1 MDLVDRSTIPS
12 LHAAAR
18 HHRSVYVSC
27 LFARLAAGI
36 ARLFTERPAPRTAP
50 CA

>member
-1 MDLVDRSTIPS
+1 MDLVDRSTIPV

-18 HHRSVYVSC
+18 RHRSLYVSC
-27 LFARLAAGI
+27 LFARLAAGLGS
-36 ARLFTERPAPRTAP
+36 LFTERPTPRTAP

>member
-1 MDLVDRSTIPS
+1 MDLVDRSAIPA

-18 HHRSVYVSC
+18 RHRAVYVSC
-27 LFARLAAGI
+27 LLARLAAGFGS
-36 ARLFTERPAPRTAP
+36 LFTERPTPRTAP

>member
-1 MDLVDRSTIPS
+1 MDLVDRSTIPN

-18 HHRSVYVSC
+18 RHRSEYVSC
-27 LFARLAAGI
+27 LFGQFKINFLN
-36 ARLFTERPAPRTAP
+36 LFRVRPAPRTAA